1 MARNAF
7 GGLSASGKGVN
18 PKLQVSI
25 SGPNRV
31 GGVLFDEF
39 LPELR
44 FPQGIRIYNEMRKNS
59 SIIGGFLRAIEAAFR
74 ATEFSSIPYDDSDVA
89 RDRAIFLDD
98 CINDMDRSWLD
109 VLSDIITFLPF
120 GFSACEMVFKQ
131 RRGFGGAVP
140 SKHSDGRLGL
150 RDLVLIP
157 HESVLE
163 WIWDDEPG
171 GDPNKLI
178 GLRQLA
184 VNIGSIE
191 SHPGGFVDIPIR
203 KILLTR
209 VRPEKN
215 SPEGESIL
223 RQAYRS
229 WYFMNN
235 LEVIEAISLER
246 TGAGIPHVSLP
257 MHATSIGDESG
268 DSDEQKARDI
278 VSQIRADEQ
287 GGVVTPFGWEF
298 ELVTSAGLRPELF
311 DLAIKR
317 HRSNILISVLA
328 LFLELGASRVGSFAL
343 ASVGRSHFENAW
355 EGWSK
360 AALATFN
367 DTVVPLLFR
376 LNGIDD
382 HKLPKLAHAAMAGQG
397 LEPTMKSIMELL
409 KLQMLDKEDP
419 VLKDHIMSLLGIP
432 KGSTQ
437 VERTRRLERE
447 EEEEEQDPEMMEPD
461 PLLQEPTGGNGFSRE
476 NAAAAVSGE
485 ANA

>member
-1 MARNAF
+1 MVARKKRIP
-7 GGLSASGKGVN
+7 SKVN
-18 PKLQVSI
+18 PKIQISI

-31 GGVLFDEF
+31 GGLIFDEF

-44 FPQGIRIYNEMRKNS
+44 FPQGTRIYNEMRKNS
-59 SIIGGFLRAIEAAFR
+59 PIIGGFLRAIEAAFR
-74 ATEFSSIPYDDSDVA
+74 STQYVAIPYDNSKVGL
-89 RDRAIFLDD
+89 DRATFLNQ
-98 CINDMDRSWLD
+98 CINDMERCWAD
-109 VLSDIITFLPF
+109 VLSDILTFLPF
-120 GFSACEMVFKQ
+120 GFSAMEMVYKQ
-131 RRGFGGAVP
+131 RRGHGGVVS
-140 SKHSDGRLGL
+140 SKHNDGRIGL

-157 HESVLE
+157 HESINE
-163 WIWDDEPG
+163 WIWDEEPG

-184 VNIGSIE
+184 INVGSY
-191 SHPGGFVDIPIR
+191 SASNTGWVDIPI
-203 KILLTR
+203 KKVMLTR

-235 LEVIEAISLER
+235 LEVVEAISLER
-246 TGAGIPHVSLP
+246 TGAGVPMIKLP
-257 MHATSIGDESG
+257 EGATSIGDEGGS
-268 DSDEQKARDI
+268 SDEQKARDI

-287 GGVVTPFGWEF
+287 GGIVVPHGWEF
-298 ELVTSAGLRPELF
+298 ELVTSTGLRPELF

-355 EGWSK
+355 EGWAT
-360 AALATFN
+360 AALDVFN
-367 DTVVPLLFR
+367 ETVVPMLFR

-382 HKLPKLAHAAMAGQG
+382 YRLPKLAHAALAGQG
-397 LEPTMKSIMELL
+397 LETTMKSITEFM
-409 KLQMLDKEDP
+409 KLEVFDKNDP
-419 VLKDHIMSLLGIP
+419 VLKEHVMSLLGIP
-432 KGSTQ
+432 RGSTQ
-437 VERTRRLERE
+437 VERAARAERE
-447 EEEEEQDPEMMEPD
+447 EEEEELEQEPEMLEPD
-461 PLLQEPTGGNGFSRE
+461 PSMQEPPGGNGFNQE

-485 ANA
+485 G